1 MPNPPTA
8 TQHPKSYDDIVIGS
22 GPNGL
27 AAAITLARAN
37 RRVLLIEGADTIGG
51 GTRTADL
58 TLPNFHHDVCSAIH
72 PLGVGSYF
80 FRTLP
85 LSRYNLRWIEPP
97 IQIAHPLD
105 DGTAISLYRSIDQT
119 ARNLGRDATAYRIL
133 MGSLVK
139 AWPKIERSILG
150 PLRVPRHPIDMARFG
165 IAALL
170 PASLLTR
177 IAFREGRARALF
189 AGLAAHSMLPLSDP
203 ATAAPGLVL
212 GILAHQ
218 YGWPLPVGGSQS
230 LANALADHFRSLGGD
245 IQTGTYV
252 SSLDD
257 LPPASNVLL
266 DVSPR
271 GLTRIAGRHLPA
283 SYKKRLGRY
292 KYGPGIFKVDY
303 ALSGPVPWR
312 APECKQAA
320 TVHLGG
326 TIEEIEKSEREVW
339 QGNPS
344 DKPFV
349 LVAQQSLFDP
359 TRAPEGQHT
368 LWAYCHVPP
377 SSTVDMTSR
386 IDAQIERF
394 APGFRDLILA
404 RHTISPAQIEAYNP
418 NYVGGDINGG
428 AQHLTQIF
436 TRPLPQLDPY
446 RTPNPHIYLCSAS
459 TPPGG
464 GVHGL
469 CGYHAARSLLRRTR

>member
-1 MPNPPTA
+1 MSNPRP
-8 TQHPKSYDDIVIGS
+8 YDAIVVGA

-27 AAAITLARAN
+27 AAAITLARAR
-37 RRVLLIEGADTIGG
+37 RRVLLVEGADTVGG
-51 GTRTADL
+51 GTRTAEI
-58 TLPNFHHDVCSAIH
+58 TLPGFRHDVCSAIH

-85 LSRYNLRWIEPP
+85 LDRYGLRWIESP

-105 DGTAISLYRSIDQT
+105 DGTAAVLYRSVERT
-119 ARNLGRDATAYRIL
+119 AKGLGRDGAFYKLL
-133 MGSLVK
+133 MGPLVRS
-139 AWPKIERSILG
+139 WPRIERNVLG
-150 PLRVPRHPIDMARFG
+150 PFRFPRHPFLMARFG
-165 IAALL
+165 IFALL
-170 PASLLTR
+170 PASILAR
-177 IAFREGRARALF
+177 IAFRGEHARALF
-189 AGLAAHSMLPLSDP
+189 AGVAAHSMLPLSDP

-230 LANALADHFRSLGGD
+230 LADALAEHFRSLGGE
-245 IQTGTYV
+245 IRTGEFV
-252 SSLDD
+252 NSLDD
-257 LPPASNVLL
+257 LPEADHVLL

-271 GLTRIAGRHLPA
+271 GLSRIAGKHLPA
-283 SYKKRLGRY
+283 SYKERLGHF
-292 KYGPGIFKVDY
+292 KHGPGIFKVDY

-312 APECKQAA
+312 AAECSQAA
-320 TVHLGG
+320 TVHVGG
-326 TIEEIEKSEREVW
+326 TLPEIEKSERAVG
-339 QGNPS
+339 QGHPS
-344 DKPFV
+344 DQPFV

-359 TRAPEGQHT
+359 TRAPEGCHT

-377 SSTVDMTSR
+377 NSTVDMTGR
-386 IDAQIERF
+386 IEAQIERF

-404 RHTISPAQIEAYNP
+404 RHTLSPAQIEAYNP

-428 AQHLTQIF
+428 AQFLTQIY

-446 RTPNPHIYLCSAS
+446 RTPNPRIFLCSAS

-469 CGYHAARSLLRRTR
+469 CGYHAARSVLRGRR